1 MAKNPPKRDRT
12 KKRERAVRRGWG
24 RRVFKERKKR

>member
-1 MAKNPPKRDRT
+1 MAKNPPTSDRT

-24 RRVFKERKKR
+24 RRVFKE